1 MKKEDYKQIFH
12 TMKSAETLDLFLDI
26 ALDDDE
32 LSIDDIRE
40 VINERYEII
49 M

>member
-1 MKKEDYKQIFH
+1 MKKENYKQILH
-12 TMKSAETLDLFLDI
+12 TMKSAETLDVIIDI

-32 LSIDDIRE
+32 LSIDDFRE
-40 VINERYEII
+40 LINERYAII